1 VSSLN
6 GLERYL
12 KSRAPDP
19 DDASPSL
26 AIDPARW
33 YRPPPQRQLRSILSH
48 GPRVAVPRACA
59 GHGAGDRHAHG
70 RADLVGGLVAGLVVG
85 LRVRH
90 GGLVGGLRQ
99 VRTCARAEARAR
111 QVNACGFSGRT
122 RQGGGALLQVARSCT
137 QIRPDASSRTRMPG
151 ARAAWRG
158 ARTRLHPGVGRVA
171 SSDGECRHCQV

>member
-85 LRVRH
+85 LRIRH

-99 VRTCARAEARAR
+99 VRTCASGPCASGQRVRLLRPHAPGWGRAPAGSKKLHANTPGCEQSHAHAR
-111 QVNACGFSGRT
+111 
-122 RQGGGALLQVARSCT
+122 
-137 QIRPDASSRTRMPG
+137 RPRG
-151 ARAAWRG
+151 VAWR
-158 ARTRLHPGVGRVA
+158 THPVA
-171 SSDGECRHCQV
+171 SRGR